1 MRAFEDLNEKYIII
15 ENERPLRIKF
25 LLNNNDT
32 NWIYTKQV
40 DPNRIRI
47 CNLEKSLTKY
57 DLRDIFKVKF
67 KN

>member
-47 CNLEKSLTKY
+47 LNLEKSLTKY